1 MDEIK
6 RKKSFLIISGGQE
19 EKAPDIK
26 TRLIM
31 YIKVHNYNRHLLK

>member
-26 TRLIM
+26 TKTIM
-31 YIKVHNYNRHLLK
+31 YIKSNYNRQLLK